1 MKLHARRAA
10 RALALLGA
18 LGAWPAAHAKPI
30 AFANG
35 TTVMAEYGAG
45 TMRELQVFYAP
56 RYFVSAGL
64 GHTALDS
71 DVDGRSRDITYTR
84 MNYLVK
90 RWNLESAQANVFTW
104 GGAGAA
110 MTGENGHSRL
120 AWNAGAQLDY
130 ETRRIYAS
138 LKSDYFDSDAFSH
151 RIDTLQLGV
160 APYAHD
166 YSTLAT
172 WFVVQARQY
181 TGEIHEG
188 TEWAFLLRL
197 FKRGAWIEAGPA
209 TGGKVQAM
217 FMVNF

>member
-1 MKLHARRAA
+1 MDLRLRCAGCALVFAA
-10 RALALLGA
+10 AMS
-18 LGAWPAAHAKPI
+18 AAQAKPI
-30 AFANG
+30 AFAHG

-56 RYFVSAGL
+56 RYFLSTGL
-64 GHTALDS
+64 GHLALDS
-71 DVDGRSRDITYTR
+71 DVDGRSRDITYAR
-84 MNYLVK
+84 LNYLLK
-90 RWNLESAQANVFTW
+90 RWNLEDAQGNIFTW
-104 GGAGAA
+104 GGAGSAT
-110 MTGENGHSRL
+110 TGEDGQGRF
-120 AWNAGAQLDY
+120 AWNTGVQLDY

-138 LKSDYFDSDAFSH
+138 LKSDYYDSSAFSH
-151 RIDTLQLGV
+151 RIDTLQLGF

-172 WFVVQARQY
+172 WFVVQARRY
-181 TGEIHEG
+181 TGEIHDG

-217 FMVNF
+217 FMFNF